1 MDRRNLKR
9 LEFHKVIQKLAEHT
23 RSPMGRE
30 LAESLMPGQQIKDIK
45 HRQAETTE
53 GRELLRLEPGAD
65 IGGWWDVR
73 DAVRRA
79 ARGIVL
85 EPKELEDIHKTL
97 AVTRKLKSFLSSRE
111 DTYPIMG
118 EIAMGLGNFGT
129 LEKQIEKAILPG
141 GEIADEASPQLSSIR
156 RRTSSARQQ
165 IKDRL
170 DKIIRSPGHQKHLQD
185 PIVTMREGRYVV
197 PVKQEYRSQIPGIV
211 HDQSASGATVFIEP
225 MGVVEA
231 NNEVRRLL
239 AAEREEIHRIL
250 ASLSDGVA
258 RQSEDLQYTQAALG
272 QLDFIMAKARY
283 SAQSEAWEPKL
294 EERPVID
301 IRKGRHP
308 LLQGEVVPV
317 SVHLGIDFDT
327 LVITGPNTGGK
338 TVTLKTVGLL
348 VLMALAGLHVPA
360 EEGTVVGIFDG
371 VFADIGDEQSIEQ
384 SLSTFSSHMSNIV
397 KIMQGAGKRSLV
409 LLDELGAGTDPAE
422 GAALA
427 QSILEHLYRKGART
441 IATTHYSELKNF
453 AYTRE
458 RVDNASV
465 EFDPVT
471 LQPTYRLLLGKPG
484 RSNAFEIA
492 RRLGLDEE
500 VVNSAK
506 GFMTKEQVEVAEL
519 MHNLEV
525 AKHEA
530 ERERT
535 AAEALRRD
543 AQQIKERYRRRE
555 EELEARRQEVL
566 EKARSEAR
574 EMVRR
579 AKLDSEEM
587 IRQLRARIKE
597 NDSRNRETG
606 IQEAREQLRK
616 MQGRYAE
623 KRNKARQDRG
633 NVPKK
638 VIPGMEV
645 FVPRFNQ
652 TGIVLG
658 PPGSNGEVQVQV
670 GVIKVNLSLDDVRLV
685 ERKGQDAMSQG
696 TAGIVKTKSRDIS
709 TKLDLRGM
717 RADEAL
723 ESMEKYLDD
732 AGLAGLEKVYIVHGK
747 GTGALR
753 SAIHKQ
759 LKTHRGVQSFRL
771 GEHGEGDSGV
781 TVVELKK

>member
-9 LEFHKVIQKLAEHT
+9 LEFHKVIQRLAEHT

-30 LAESLMPGQQIKDIK
+30 LAESLTPGLQLKDIQ

-65 IGGWWDVR
+65 IGGWRDVR

-97 AVTRKLKSFLSSRE
+97 AVTRKLKGFLSSRE

-156 RRTSSARQQ
+156 RRTASARQQ

-360 EEGTVVGIFDG
+360 EEGTVIGIFDG

-397 KIMQGAGKRSLV
+397 KIMRSAGERSLV

-465 EFDPVT
+465 EFNPVT

-500 VVNSAK
+500 VVHTAK
-506 GFMTKEQVEVAEL
+506 GFMTREQVEVAEL

-566 EKARSEAR
+566 EKARNEAR
-574 EMVRR
+574 EIVRR
-579 AKLDSEEM
+579 AKLDSAEM

-623 KRNKARQDRG
+623 KRKKARQDRG

-652 TGIVLG
+652 TGIVLE

-670 GVIKVNLSLDDVRLV
+670 GVIKVNLSLDDVRVV
-685 ERKGQDAMSQG
+685 EKKGQEAMSQG

-732 AGLAGLEKVYIVHGK
+732 AGLAGLDKVYIVHGK

-759 LKTHRGVQSFRL
+759 LKNHRGVQSFRL

>member
-465 EFDPVT
+465 EFNPVT

-500 VVNSAK
+500 VVHTAK
-506 GFMTKEQVEVAEL
+506 GFMTREQVEVAEL

-566 EKARSEAR
+566 EKARNEAR
-574 EMVRR
+574 EIVRR

-623 KRNKARQDRG
+623 KRKKARQDRG

-652 TGIVLG
+652 TGIVLE

-670 GVIKVNLSLDDVRLV
+670 GVIKVNLSLDDVRVV
-685 ERKGQDAMSQG
+685 EKKGQEAMSQG

-732 AGLAGLEKVYIVHGK
+732 AGLAGLDKVYIVHGK

-759 LKTHRGVQSFRL
+759 LKNHRGVQSFRL